1 MSKKAHNGSAASSPS
16 SQQHATSHAHMHA
29 NSEISR
35 EQLVERYIRDER
47 DHRSL
52 AVEQYD
58 QCQEEAKRGKVER
71 LKEIVGERY

>member
-1 MSKKAHNGSAASSPS
+1 
-16 SQQHATSHAHMHA
+16 MHA